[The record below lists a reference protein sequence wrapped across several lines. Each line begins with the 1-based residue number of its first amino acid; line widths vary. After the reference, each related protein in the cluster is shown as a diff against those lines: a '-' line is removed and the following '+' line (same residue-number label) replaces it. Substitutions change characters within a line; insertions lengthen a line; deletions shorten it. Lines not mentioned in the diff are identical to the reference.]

1 MQGDV
6 IVTCD
11 GPVCVV
17 SHPCSMRKGPEL
29 RDTQI
34 VAPIRDHHGGWKGHY
49 DWMPLPCVQFPDM
62 ANPAACIRTDGT
74 IICWGSNQFG
84 QARGVIDVPEGSF
97 QTVSAG
103 PAHSCG
109 LRTDGTIH
117 CWGTNDFGQT
127 DAPRGSFQAVS
138 AGSTHSCGLRTDGTI
153 RCWGSNKGGGT
164 EVPISW

>member
-1 MQGDV
+1 M
-6 IVTCD
+6 
-11 GPVCVV
+11 
-17 SHPCSMRKGPEL
+17 
-29 RDTQI
+29 
-34 VAPIRDHHGGWKGHY
+34 
-49 DWMPLPCVQFPDM
+49 
-62 ANPAACIRTDGT
+62 
-74 IICWGSNQFG
+74 
-84 QARGVIDVPEGSF
+84 PEGSF

-153 RCWGSNKGGGT
+153 RCWGSNKVWNRGT
-164 EVPISW
+164 NQLAAIPFEPHKQALFGEGSRWLEP